1 MTIPLFALAAAL
13 GALIR
18 WKISSQWGQ
27 VGTWVLNMAGAF
39 GLGLLT
45 GVGGI
50 IGTIVGTAGI
60 GALTTVSGVAH
71 ELSILARVSRFRAS
85 AYLLATLVAGVCF
98 AWLGVRWG

>member
-18 WKISSQWGQ
+18 WKISGQWGR
-27 VGTWVLNMAGAF
+27 VGTWVLNMTGAF

-45 GVGGI
+45 GVGGT
-50 IGTIVGTAGI
+50 IGTIVGTAGF
-60 GALTTVSGVAH
+60 GALTTVSGVVH

-85 AYLLATLVAGVCF
+85 AYLLATLVTGVCV